1 MACATDAASKL
12 KTSLLDV
19 SHNHVARAI
28 NATFVI
34 DVACATFVIDVACA
48 TFVSDV
54 ACATFV
60 SDVACATFVIDVAR
74 AINATFVVERSFI
87 AWLLGAGVAF
97 AQC

>member
-60 SDVACATFVIDVAR
+60 IDVAR

>member
-34 DVACATFVIDVACA
+34 DVA
-48 TFVSDV
+48 
-54 ACATFV
+54 
-60 SDVACATFVIDVAR
+60 R